1 MTRES
6 KHKLIIA
13 FCCGL
18 AGVALM
24 LGIDF
29 AAGRTSTNDYC
40 ASCHVHPDADKS
52 WKQSSHFLN
61 ASGTMADC
69 AQCHLPPK
77 DNYFHHM
84 AAKAGT
90 GMKDLMSYIFK
101 DTEKIDWESRKDLE
115 YASGIVFNESCL
127 KCHHNLYPEGI
138 SDDGISAHLYY
149 DEHAEELD
157 LQCINCHLDVGHFN
171 PNYTHQRLN
180 GLIGSS
186 SSELKEKF
194 ARATEVTS
202 FESFEEHI
210 PGTSVSLKMVA
221 VPGGCFAMGS
231 PENEPLRNENE
242 GPQRQVTVSDFFMGE
257 MEVTWD
263 QYWAFYN
270 ETMSEGRTPPETI
283 YKHNSTPGIDAVSG
297 PTPPFGNPDQG
308 WGMKDRPA
316 LTMTHYAAETFCQW
330 LSLKTGK
337 HYRLPTEA
345 EWEYAARGGSPTPYF
360 FEGNP
365 RKFSSKGFL
374 KGIFKPDT
382 AVINRYVVY
391 ALNSRNRTHTPDKVA
406 PNPLGLKNML
416 GNVMEYC
423 SDWYAEDA
431 YSSLKDGVV
440 DPKGPESGTEH
451 VVRGGLYN
459 SDAAEVR
466 SASRASTSHDAWLKT
481 DPQKPKSIWWYSDIK
496 GIGFRVVCDL
506 PETIK

>member
-1 MTRES
+1 MTSET
-6 KHKLIIA
+6 KHRLIIA
-13 FCCGL
+13 LCCGV
-18 AGVALM
+18 AGIALM
-24 LGIDF
+24 LGIDYT
-29 AAGRTSTNDYC
+29 AGKTSTNDYC
-40 ASCHVHPDADKS
+40 ASCHVHPDADRN

-61 ASGTMADC
+61 SSGTMADC
-69 AQCHLPPK
+69 AECHLPPK
-77 DNYFHHM
+77 DNYFRHM
-84 AAKAGT
+84 GAKART
-90 GMKDLMSYIFK
+90 GMKDVMSYLFK
-101 DTEKIDWESRKDLE
+101 DTEKIDWDSKRELE
-115 YASGIVFNESCL
+115 YASGIVYNESCL

-157 LQCINCHLDVGHFN
+157 LQCINCHLDVGHYN
-171 PNYTHQRLN
+171 PGYTHKRLS
-180 GLIGSS
+180 GLVGGGENES
-186 SSELKEKF
+186 KTRF
-194 ARATEVTS
+194 AAATEVTS

-210 PGTSVSLKMVA
+210 PGTTVSLNMIA
-221 VPGGCFAMGS
+221 VPGGSFTIGS
-231 PENEPLRNENE
+231 PENEPFRNENE

-257 MEVTWD
+257 VEVTWD

-270 ETMSEGRTPPETI
+270 ETMSEGRTPPEKI
-283 YKHNSTPGIDAVSG
+283 YAHNSTPGIDAVSG

-308 WGMKDRPA
+308 WGMNDRPA

-345 EWEYAARGGSPTPYF
+345 EWEYAARGGSRTPYF
-360 FEGNP
+360 FDGNP
-365 RKFSSKGFL
+365 KKFSSRGFL
-374 KGIFKPDT
+374 RSVFKPDT
-382 AVINRYVVY
+382 TMINRYVVY
-391 ALNSRNRTHTPDKVA
+391 ALNSRNRTQTPDKVA

-423 SDWYAEDA
+423 ADWYAEDA
-431 YSSLKDGVV
+431 YSALKDGAVN
-440 DPKGPESGTEH
+440 PKGPAEGTEH

-466 SASRASTSHDAWLKT
+466 SASRAATEHDAWLKT